1 MTLGTGNFERS
12 ELLAGAAPITT
23 SPRNVDLLDALLVL
37 ARSWRAILLTAL
49 VFFLASC
56 LVAFLLKT
64 TFTGQAVIL
73 PPAQQQS
80 SASALTGQL
89 GALAGITGGA
99 AAANLFKN
107 PGELYVGILESNAIA
122 DRLIDRFNLRSIY
135 HTKTL
140 VDTRGSLK
148 NHVVF
153 KAEKNGLI
161 SITVTDHDAH
171 RASDLANGYV
181 AELHKLNST
190 LAITE
195 AAQRRMFFEQE
206 VANEKAVLETAEND
220 LKATA
225 QKTGLIQVSSQ
236 AEVIIRS
243 IAQLRA
249 EITYREVELQSMRT
263 FAADQNPDVQRLS
276 REIASMK
283 DHLATLENSQEA
295 QSPGDIWVPTG
306 RVAQATLEYSRKLR
320 EVKYHDALY
329 SLLLKQYEV
338 ARIDEGKSSPLV
350 QVVDPATPPDKNSGP
365 PRGLIVAGGGLAGF
379 ILGIAWVMLR
389 PGFQR
394 MGDTP
399 ETAERLRELRNSF
412 RMRS

>member
-12 ELLAGAAPITT
+12 ELLAGAEPITT

-37 ARSWRAILLTAL
+37 ARSWRVILLTAL
-49 VFFLASC
+49 VFLLASC
-56 LVAFLLKT
+56 LVAFRLKP
-64 TFTGQAVIL
+64 TFTGQALIL

-80 SASALTGQL
+80 SAAALSGQL

-99 AAANLFKN
+99 TANLFKN

-140 VDTRGSLK
+140 ADTRAALK
-148 NHVVF
+148 GHAVF

-181 AELHKLNST
+181 TELHKLNST

-195 AAQRRMFFEQE
+195 AAQRRMFFDQE
-206 VANEKAVLETAEND
+206 MVNEKAALETAEND
-220 LKATA
+220 LKVTA
-225 QKTGLIQVSSQ
+225 EKTGLIQVSSQ

-249 EITYREVELQSMRT
+249 EIMEREVELQSVKT
-263 FAADQNPDVQRLS
+263 FAADQNPDVRRLS
-276 REIASMK
+276 QEIASMK
-283 DHLATLENSQEA
+283 DHLATLENSQKS
-295 QSPGDIWVPTG
+295 QSPGDISVPSG
-306 RVAQATLEYSRKLR
+306 RVAEATLEYSRKLR
-320 EVKYHDALY
+320 EVTYHSALY
-329 SLLLKQYEV
+329 TLLLRQYEA
-338 ARIDEGKSSPLV
+338 ARIDEAKSSPLI
-350 QVVDPATPPDKNSGP
+350 QVVDPATTPDKNSGP
-365 PRGLIVAGGGLAGF
+365 HRGLIAAGGGLAGL

-412 RMRS
+412 RMRA

>member
-1 MTLGTGNFERS
+1 MTLDTGNFERS
-12 ELLAGAAPITT
+12 ELLLGAETITT

-37 ARSWRAILLTAL
+37 ARSWRLILLTTLA
-49 VFFLASC
+49 FFLASC
-56 LVAFLLKT
+56 LVAFLLKP

-80 SASALTGQL
+80 SATALGGQL
-89 GALAGITGGA
+89 GALAGITGGGT
-99 AAANLFKN
+99 ANLFKN

-140 VDTRGSLK
+140 VDTRATLK
-148 NHVVF
+148 GHVVF
-153 KAEKNGLI
+153 EAEKNGLI

-171 RASDLANGYV
+171 RVSDLANGYV
-181 AELHKLNST
+181 IELHKLNST

-206 VANEKAVLETAEND
+206 MINEKAALETAEND
-220 LKATA
+220 LKVTA

-236 AEVIIRS
+236 AEMIIRS

-249 EITYREVELQSMRT
+249 EITSREVELQSMKT
-263 FAADQNPDVQRLS
+263 FAADQNPDVQRIS
-276 REIASMK
+276 HEIASMK
-283 DHLATLENSQEA
+283 DHLATLENSQKS
-295 QSPGDIWVPTG
+295 QSPGDISVPSG
-306 RVAQATLEYSRKLR
+306 RVAEATLEYSRKLR

-329 SLLLKQYEV
+329 ELLLKQYEA
-338 ARIDEGKSSPLV
+338 ARIDEAKSSPLV
-350 QVVDPATPPDKNSGP
+350 QVVDPATTPDKNSGP
-365 PRGLIVAGGGLAGF
+365 RRGLIAAGGGLAGL
-379 ILGIAWVMLR
+379 ILGVVWVMLR

-394 MGDTP
+394 MRDTP

-412 RMRS
+412 RRA